1 MYDER
6 TSKDIFSMAS
16 LLPDPKDD
24 HVLELAVASGAKLI
38 MTHNT
43 KDFLGVEEFG
53 IRPITPKEI
62 LEEVL

>member
-1 MYDER
+1 
-6 TSKDIFSMAS
+6 MAS